1 MHKVKLKIGIDAISQ
16 IHTETED
23 TLKIIDS
30 KKEKKG
36 K

>member
-1 MHKVKLKIGIDAISQ
+1 MHKVKLKCYRCNKPNS
-16 IHTETED
+16 TETED